1 MMRAVQVAILAFAC
15 VAAGSLH
22 AQDPAKASEAK
33 QAERK
38 LADVRAQIRQ
48 LPWAN
53 WKPRFPQRSKASV
66 SSTRNWL
73 RRPPN
78 WKRSTSAASS

>member
-33 QAERK
+33 AEAQ

-48 LPWAN
+48 LGEEL
-53 WKPRFPQRSKASV
+53 K
-66 SSTRNWL
+66 
-73 RRPPN
+73 
-78 WKRSTSAASS
+78 

>member
-48 LPWAN
+48 LDDLLLYRLFRHW
-53 WKPRFPQRSKASV
+53 FIH
-66 SSTRNWL
+66 
-73 RRPPN
+73 RRVPL
-78 WKRSTSAASS
+78 